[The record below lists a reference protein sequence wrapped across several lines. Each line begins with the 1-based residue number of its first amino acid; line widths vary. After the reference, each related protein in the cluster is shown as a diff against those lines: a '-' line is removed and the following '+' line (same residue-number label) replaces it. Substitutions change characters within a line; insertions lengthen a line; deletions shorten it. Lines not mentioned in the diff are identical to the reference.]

1 MLFSG
6 GCRFSAGQC
15 TSNQH
20 LSKKDASFL
29 LSLKPQLLI
38 HLGKKWGHFTA
49 FASELDV
56 RVCISSP
63 KSGLTLP
70 AFFCLVLMTASSWR
84 ICCSQNQKANS
95 RLEWIKATVELW
107 RNSQSEVWWSVRCR
121 HWETLPSS
129 TPWGPAQPRVYLPR
143 NSSYGGWPFGI
154 PKCAFET
161 QIHTPRVY
169 LGHHDFHVVHMSGA
183 LHMPTHP
190 RLSITAL

>member
-49 FASELDV
+49 FPSELDV

-95 RLEWIKATVELW
+95 RLE
-107 RNSQSEVWWSVRCR
+107 
-121 HWETLPSS
+121 
-129 TPWGPAQPRVYLPR
+129 
-143 NSSYGGWPFGI
+143 
-154 PKCAFET
+154 
-161 QIHTPRVY
+161 
-169 LGHHDFHVVHMSGA
+169 
-183 LHMPTHP
+183 
-190 RLSITAL
+190 

>member
-49 FASELDV
+49 FPSELDV

-70 AFFCLVLMTASSWR
+70 AFFCLGSAV
-84 ICCSQNQKANS
+84 
-95 RLEWIKATVELW
+95 VE
-107 RNSQSEVWWSVRCR
+107 R
-121 HWETLPSS
+121 
-129 TPWGPAQPRVYLPR
+129 
-143 NSSYGGWPFGI
+143 
-154 PKCAFET
+154 
-161 QIHTPRVY
+161 
-169 LGHHDFHVVHMSGA
+169 
-183 LHMPTHP
+183 
-190 RLSITAL
+190 RLSCSVTCWIPLNQAWNLRFLHQQAESLPLSYQESLTRMVRPKIFLSVPTCF